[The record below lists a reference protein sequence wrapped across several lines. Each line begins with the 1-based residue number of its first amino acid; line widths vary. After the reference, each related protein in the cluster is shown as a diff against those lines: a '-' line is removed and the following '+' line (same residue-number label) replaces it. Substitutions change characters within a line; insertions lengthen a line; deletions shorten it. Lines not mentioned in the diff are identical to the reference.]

1 MGADIVSYGQGDDR
15 RQAMFQSALV
25 ATLQTA
31 AAAAGLCWERWI
43 WERAGDGGLALL
55 PPDQPAPLLVDD
67 FVRALDRTLAWLNHE
82 LARDAQL
89 RLRIAI
95 HRGTAFPAENG
106 WAGQG
111 VVAVSRLLDSHP
123 IRSALAAADQANLA
137 VILSRQ
143 AFDEVMRPGGG
154 SLRESDFRRVPVT
167 VKEYSAQAWLRLP
180 GFRPDELAV
189 GDAIATMN
197 RAAVTARDAAGG

>member
-1 MGADIVSYGQGDDR
+1 MGADAVPYGRGDDQR
-15 RQAMFQSALV
+15 HAMFQSALV

-31 AAAAGLCWERWI
+31 AAAAGLSWERWI

-55 PPDQPAPLLVDD
+55 PLDQPAPLLVDE
-67 FVRALDRTLAWLNHE
+67 FVRALDRTLAWLNRE
-82 LARDAQL
+82 LARDARL

-95 HRGTAFPAENG
+95 NRGTAIPAENG

-123 IRSALAAADQANLA
+123 IRLALAAADQANFA

-143 AFDEVMRPGGG
+143 VFEEVVRPGGG
-154 SLRESDFRRVPVT
+154 SLRPT
-167 VKEYSAQAWLRLP
+167 SAGSRS
-180 GFRPDELAV
+180 R
-189 GDAIATMN
+189 
-197 RAAVTARDAAGG
+197 